1 MAIAIGAKIGPN
13 STIDDMVSRNIPI
26 IRRAILIISMIM
38 ALELVMDSIQSVI
51 MVGTRFMVSIRPKVF
66 AAPNSIMMVADV
78 IVASNMAWQKAFQLR

>member
-1 MAIAIGAKIGPN
+1 
-13 STIDDMVSRNIPI
+13 MVSRNIPM
-26 IRRAILIISMIM
+26 IRRAMLSISMIM